1 MAFNLIDELSEVEKA
16 RIENYIYA
24 YGTKENFIGIDA
36 WLEAWAK
43 NNIKLYKLL
52 GNSFTYRTFF
62 KYDKTYNEINGQ
74 MQDLVWSFRDF
85 ARNLKTWAEKNNF
98 GKEVTDF
105 FDICLSPYKLTDDV
119 INSGL
124 KFKLPD
130 VKKTF
135 QAQKGAKPLR
145 VLGRF
150 LTYCKNVD
158 GANELLKTFEQLRIQ
173 HSIILNDK
181 TINANLVLSIDPI
194 DYMTMSDNASNW
206 QSCMSWTDNGCYHI
220 GTVEMMNSN
229 NVLCCYL
236 EAAEPYHFNKENQS
250 DEYSCP
256 NKRWRQLVYITKDII
271 VGGKSYPYTNEDLS
285 KKLIEVVREL
295 ADKNLHWH
303 YSFGPELYQD
313 MKWINGSYSINRA
326 RGYIRFNNTKKYNIL
341 FDSKGMYNDMIN
353 DSSFPYWCV
362 RNKVKH
368 TKIISYSGKAPCLCC
383 GKQVIYETCDDKY
396 YNERYGNCGEVV
408 CEDCLNEIKC
418 DICGD
423 TNPRRTHI
431 KMKTKHGENI
441 TVCSRCAKDV
451 FRKCPDCGKTMF
463 VSYWNGRYNPIPIP
477 TEETS
482 VEAFIKIKKATY
494 SEYNN
499 QIDYYPWYSYIKSKK
514 ELIDLGITKIIPICK
529 CKDCLAK
536 DPRFIK
542 EKREV
547 GTRKWNKYTREY
559 YISKEVENIEDWE
572 GFFPYNLMPVDIKE
586 GDIIEC

>member
-24 YGTKENFIGIDA
+24 YGTKENFIGIDV

-43 NNIKLYKLL
+43 NKIKLYKLL

-62 KYDKTYNEINGQ
+62 EYNKTHDEIYNQ
-74 MQDLVWSFRDF
+74 MKDLLVSFRSF
-85 ARNLKTWAEKNNF
+85 AYDLTAWAKKNGF
-98 GKEVTDF
+98 GEEVVDF
-105 FDICLSPYKLTDDV
+105 FNGCLSPRRLTEDKIV
-119 INSGL
+119 TGL
-124 KFKLPD
+124 KFKLPN

-135 QAQKGAKPLR
+135 QAQRGAKPLR
-145 VLGRF
+145 ALGRF

-158 GANELLKTFEQLRIQ
+158 GVNEFLKTFEQLRIQ

-181 TINANLVLSIDPI
+181 TIKANLVLSIDPI

-206 QSCMSWTDNGCYHI
+206 QSCMSWVHSGCYHV

-236 EAAEPYHFNKENQS
+236 EAAEPYHFNEENQS

-256 NKRWRQLVYITKDII
+256 NKRWRQLIYITKDII

-303 YSFGPELYQD
+303 YRFGPELYQD
-313 MKWINGSYSINRA
+313 MKWINGSRSMNRA
-326 RGYIRFNNTKKYNIL
+326 KNYIRSKNTKKYNIL

-353 DSSFPYWCV
+353 DSRFPYWCV

-368 TKIISYSGKAPCLCC
+368 TKVISYSGKAPCLCC
-383 GKQVIYETCDDKY
+383 GSQVIYEGWDDND

-408 CEDCLNEIKC
+408 CEECLDEIKC
-418 DICGD
+418 DICAD
-423 TNPRRTHI
+423 NNPRQTHI
-431 KMKTKHGENI
+431 KMKNQQGETM
-441 TVCSRCAKDV
+441 TVCSHCARDL
-451 FRKCPDCGKTMF
+451 FYKCPDCGKTMF
-463 VSYWNGRYNPIPIP
+463 VSYWGGVS
-477 TEETS
+477 TDETS
-482 VEAFIKIKKATY
+482 TKAFIKIKKATCD
-494 SEYNN
+494 EYNA
-499 QIDYYPWYSYIKSKK
+499 QIERCFWYTHVETEQ
-514 ELIDLGITKIIPICK
+514 ELINHEITKIVPVCK
-529 CKDCLAK
+529 CRDCLAK

-542 EKREV
+542 EKREI
-547 GTRKWNKYTREY
+547 GTHRWNRFTREY
-559 YISKEVENIEDWE
+559 YISKEIENIEDWE
-572 GFFPYNLMPVDIKE
+572 DSLPYNLVPAEAKE
-586 GDIIEC
+586 GDVIRY